1 MTDSYDF
8 DRFIAAQNPVYDKVL
23 AALKSGQSSSEW
35 INYIFPRL
43 AGLED
48 QPVGYYDLRDW
59 AEAEAFLAHPVLGQR
74 LLECTKL
81 LIHRAMTGGGF
92 FTPEDEPFF
101 HSSMTLFSR
110 LKNTSPV
117 FDSAMYAYFGEIGDP
132 KTMKLLRRAFYMSL
146 KD

>member
-1 MTDSYDF
+1 MTETYDF
-8 DRFIAAQNPVYDKVL
+8 DRFIAAQDSVYDSVL
-23 AALKSGQSSSEW
+23 EALKNGQSSSEW
-35 INYIFPRL
+35 INCIFPRL
-43 AGLED
+43 EGLED

-59 AEAEAFLAHPVLGQR
+59 AEAEAFLAHPILGKR

-81 LIHRAMTGGGF
+81 VIHRAMMGGGL
-92 FTPEDEPFF
+92 FTTEDEPFF

-117 FDSAMYAYFGEIGDP
+117 FDSAMYAYFGEVGDP
-132 KTMKLLRRAFYMSL
+132 KTMKLLRRAFYVSL